1 MKASIFASV
10 VATASAG
17 GSLAI
22 TWSDCGSAS
31 THGKTTDV
39 KPDSLPLGAETAITG
54 TGTLDK
60 VVSGGTYDMEVKA
73 GGGIIDTH
81 FTGNNCEQKSFDLPL
96 GLGTLSWDGLS
107 CPQAKGTVSIGFKTK
122 LASALP
128 PALATSTIALKA
140 VDQDKEDTLCVNL
153 KLAKAETFDEI
164 VERVN
169 SGPHSWKAAKPSKF
183 SSVEDVKPFLGAFLP
198 GDAQYDEPVV
208 VDIPAS
214 NADLPDSFDA
224 ATNWKQCSVIANV
237 RDQSSCGSCWAFGSA
252 ASFESRACIATGKDV
267 KYSPED
273 TAFCS
278 NAGFGCQGGNSAWN
292 WFENSGVV
300 TGGDYTDIGSGDT
313 CYPYSLAP
321 CAHHVP
327 ATAKYPACP
336 SSEYPS
342 PSCKRSCS
350 ESGYGKS
357 YSADKVRAE
366 SAYSVRGEQQIMQE
380 LVTNGPMYV
389 AFSVYSDFPTY
400 KSGVYKHTSGSM
412 LGGHAVTLV
421 GYGELDGEKYWK
433 IKNSWNEEWG
443 DNGHF
448 LIARGTDECG
458 IESSVSAGK
467 VSASTVV

>member
-1 MKASIFASV
+1 MKTAVVFALV
-10 VATASAG
+10 GSAAA
-17 GSLAI
+17 GSLGI
-22 TWSDCGSAS
+22 TWSDCGSSS
-31 THGKTTDV
+31 THAKATDV
-39 KPDSLPLGAETAITG
+39 QPTSLPLGADTAIKG
-54 TGTLDK
+54 TGTLNK
-60 VVSGGTYDMEVKA
+60 QVTAGTYDMEVKA
-73 GGGIIDTH
+73 GGGLVDSH
-81 FTGNNCEQKSFDLPL
+81 FKGNNCESKSFDLPL
-96 GLGTLSWDGLS
+96 GLGTLSWDGLK
-107 CPQAKGTVSIGFKTK
+107 CPQATGDVSIGFHTK

-128 PALATSTIALKA
+128 PALATSTIALRA
-140 VDQDKEDTLCVNL
+140 VDQDGEDLLCVDLNL
-153 KLAKAETFDEI
+153 KSQESFEEI

-169 SGPHSWKAAKPSKF
+169 AGSHSWKAAMPSKF
-183 SSVEDVKPFLGAFLP
+183 GSVDDVKPFLGAFLP
-198 GDAQYDEPVV
+198 GDAQYEEPEV
-208 VDIPAS
+208 VDIPAT
-214 NADLPDSFDA
+214 NAEVPAEFDS

-237 RDQSSCGSCWAFGSA
+237 RDQSSCGSCWAFASA

-278 NAGFGCQGGNSAWN
+278 SAGFGCNGGNSAWS
-292 WFENSGVV
+292 WFKGTGVV

-342 PSCKRSCS
+342 PSCKRSCT

-357 YSADKVRAE
+357 YSSDKVRAT
-366 SAYSVRGEQQIMQE
+366 SAMSVRGESQIMQE

-400 KSGVYKHTSGSM
+400 KSGVYKHTSGSY

-421 GYGELDGEKYWK
+421 GYGELNGEKYWK

-448 LIARGTDECG
+448 LIARGSDECG
-458 IESSVSAGK
+458 IESSVSAGM